1 MSDQN
6 KKPNDTEKLI
16 SEIELALQ
24 DRAQFL
30 VANDPQCCQ
39 LQGAL
44 DYANGKYQLKTENER
59 TNGSS

>member
-24 DRAQFL
+24 ERAQFL

-44 DYANGKYQLKTENER
+44 DYTKGNYKLKEDK
-59 TNGSS
+59 GA